1 MLAKLRTFSGKDLC
15 AFLVQYGFVKVRQK
29 GSYVIMQK
37 KTDETT
43 VTVPVPNHKQLKSGT
58 LSSIIRQ
65 SQLERSIFEVE

>member
-1 MLAKLRTFSGKDLC
+1 MLAKLKTFSGKDLC
-15 AFLVQYGFVKVRQK
+15 ELLVQYGFVKVRQK
-29 GSYVIMQK
+29 GSHVIMQK

-65 SQLERSIFEVE
+65 SQLERSIFEIE

>member
-1 MLAKLRTFSGKDLC
+1 
-15 AFLVQYGFVKVRQK
+15 
-29 GSYVIMQK
+29 MQK